1 MNKQKKLLVNLI
13 GGVLVFTLAL
23 LLPGSLFSYEAR
35 LAVGTIALMVFWWI
49 TRPVHIA
56 VTALLPIVMN
66 ALFQMAPMD
75 DVLKDYFSQIAV
87 LLIGAHIIVAC
98 FIGSGLD
105 KRLALR
111 ALTLIGTSMKRQIV
125 IWLSLATLMSA
136 FLPNAVVAATL
147 CPIAAS
153 MLRFSLG
160 EDEQGDSQAGYL
172 VQLAI
177 VWGAGL
183 GGFGTPL
190 GGAMNLIAIKF
201 IESFTGTEYM
211 YITWTM
217 KMLPYLLVLFVGTCI
232 YLLSIRT
239 ERTHLNGSRVF
250 FYEEYQKLGKMN
262 RSEVISLMLFA
273 LSVLLAF
280 ARPLYEGILPGIKP
294 YFVFLILGVLAFF
307 LPGENGGR
315 LVSWELASK
324 HMNWG
329 LILLFSG
336 GLAAG
341 NLILSTGAADAAAQA
356 VEKLQLHNAQLL
368 ILLFL
373 ALGIFFANTSSNTAA
388 VAVLIP
394 VVIGV
399 MSGLKQDPLPF
410 VYAACAACNAAFALP
425 TSIRAIPVGYGLDI
439 RFMFKKGMAAAG
451 ISMAVLLLTALAMTI
466 LI

>member
-1 MNKQKKLLVNLI
+1 MLFV
-13 GGVLVFTLAL
+13 LAL
-23 LLPGSLFSYEAR
+23 LLPGSIFSYQAR
-35 LAVGTIALMVFWWI
+35 LSVGTIALMVYWWV

-56 VTALLPIVMN
+56 VTALLPIVIN
-66 ALFQMAPMD
+66 TLLPMAPMD
-75 DVLKDYFSQIAV
+75 TVLKDYFSQIAV

-111 ALTLIGTSMKRQIV
+111 ALTLIGTSLKRQIV

-160 EDEQGDSQAGYL
+160 EDEQEGSQSGYL
-172 VQLAI
+172 IQLAI

-201 IESFTGTEYM
+201 IESYTGAEYM

-217 KMLPYLLVLFVGTCI
+217 KMLPYLVALFAGTCV

-239 ERTHLNGSRVF
+239 ERAHLQGSRAF
-250 FYEEYQKLGKMN
+250 FQGEYKKLGKMG
-262 RSEVISLMLFA
+262 RSEMISLTLFVISVLF
-273 LSVLLAF
+273 AF
-280 ARPLYEGILPGIKP
+280 ARPLYEGVLPELKP
-294 YFVFLILGVLAFF
+294 YFVFLILGVVAFF
-307 LPGENGGR
+307 LPGDNGGR

-341 NLILSTGAADAAAQA
+341 NLILSTGAAAAAAQA
-356 VEKLQLHNAQLL
+356 VESFHLHSPQLL
-368 ILLFL
+368 FAMFL
-373 ALGIFFANTSSNTAA
+373 ALGIFLANTSSNTAA

-399 MSGLKQDPLPF
+399 TSGLKLDTLSV

-439 RFMFKKGMAAAG
+439 QFMFKKGMAAAG
-451 ISMAVLLLTALAMTI
+451 ISMAVLLLTGFAMAI
-466 LI
+466 